1 MENGVRLKGLSS
13 WFQLPIYEG
22 SLIQVWMIIL
32 AGLFLILL
40 LIFLFVRFKGRSS
53 SRKEER
59 LPITERPPLVPT
71 IEIANLQGIGSRDE
85 QQDAFVISNVKN
97 YDQDGVLMILCDGM
111 GGMAEG
117 KAIANETASELL
129 SQFPW
134 QDEKEVLTWVE
145 QWSRQV
151 YQKFRGQGGTTL
163 VAVLVKDSTL
173 KFWCVGDSDLFLLRE
188 GVIYA
193 LHLSQDYKNELLVR
207 SLGGAF
213 PVEEAFSNEQGKA
226 LSEYIGKED
235 VKCANTRLAF
245 KLEKEDTLM
254 LSSDGISDT
263 LSLTQL
269 REAMM
274 LGSQKAC
281 DSLEEKILSLGYPSQ
296 DNYTAI
302 ILKYHGERSE
312 T

>member
-1 MENGVRLKGLSS
+1 MESGVRLKGLSS
-13 WFQLPIYEG
+13 WFQQPIYER
-22 SLIQVWMIIL
+22 SLIQVWMVML

-40 LIFLFVRFKGRSS
+40 LIFLILRFK
-53 SRKEER
+53 SRAGGGNEKG
-59 LPITERPPLVPT
+59 LTITEQLGPIPILEV
-71 IEIANLQGIGSRDE
+71 ANLQGIGKRDE
-85 QQDAFVISNVKN
+85 QQDAFVISSIKN
-97 YDQDGVLMILCDGM
+97 YDLDGLLMILCDGM

-117 KAIANETASELL
+117 KVIARETALELL
-129 SQFPW
+129 KQFPW
-134 QDEKEVLTWVE
+134 KDDGEVLTWVE

-163 VAVLVKDSTL
+163 VAALVKDSSL
-173 KFWCVGDSDLFLLRE
+173 KFWSVGDSDLFLLRE

-193 LHLSQDYKNELLVR
+193 LHLSQDYKNELVVR

-213 PVEEAFSNEQGKA
+213 PVEEAFINEQGKA
-226 LSEYIGKED
+226 LSEYIGKEN
-235 VKCANTRLAF
+235 VKCASTRIPF
-245 KLEKEDTLM
+245 KLQQEDTLL

-263 LSLTQL
+263 LSLSQL

-274 LGSQKAC
+274 LGSQEAC
-281 DSLEEKILSLGYPSQ
+281 DWMEEKIISLGYPSQ